1 MSVVCESLETYK
13 KKVGACG
20 CKWIKLA
27 AFAGKLFASISSL
40 IVVIMVLLNELIG
53 LRFTLE

>member
-1 MSVVCESLETYK
+1 MDV
-13 KKVGACG
+13 CG
-20 CKWIKLA
+20 CMWIKLV
-27 AFAGKLFASISSL
+27 AFAGKLFALISSL